1 MMRGAAMHEDDPLP
15 KGQIA
20 PANDNA
26 PVLRVAK
33 VDAALT
39 RIAEAIGRHIA
50 REHIRA
56 CKAANDNQ
64 ALPKNPSPPR
74 R

>member
-1 MMRGAAMHEDDPLP
+1 MRGTAMHEDDPLP
-15 KGQIA
+15 KGNIA

-26 PVLRVAK
+26 PVLRSAQ

-50 REHIRA
+50 REHIRVG
-56 CKAANDNQ
+56 KAANDNDL
-64 ALPKNPSPPR
+64 LPKNPKPR
-74 R
+74 GR